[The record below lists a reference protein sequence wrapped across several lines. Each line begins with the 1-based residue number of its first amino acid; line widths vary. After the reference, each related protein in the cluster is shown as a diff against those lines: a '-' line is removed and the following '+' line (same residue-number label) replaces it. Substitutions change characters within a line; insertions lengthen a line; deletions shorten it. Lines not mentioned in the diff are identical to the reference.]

1 MKIGIVDI
9 GTNSV
14 RLLIPNKE
22 ELISSKKYMEITR
35 IGEGVNESK
44 MLSELAM
51 NRTIDGIKKLIEVC
65 KNNNVDKI
73 YAMATSAVRDAANKD
88 VFLSRVHKETGVHI
102 EVLSGE
108 DEARMGY
115 IGVITGLN
123 DMMENSCLIIDI
135 GGGSTELIEV
145 DEGELV
151 KMKSF
156 DIGAV
161 RLTEKF
167 KLSDPPKQIEIDAMK
182 DYIDVVIGKYL
193 KNVRAVA
200 IGIGGTITTISSIK
214 NQLEKYERE
223 KIHGSIIRKENIDG
237 LFNRLINMTNDE
249 RRNVVGLD
257 ALRADIINAG
267 ILILQRILIMI
278 ESESVIVSDYDN
290 LEGYYHEKNVVDKD
304 D

>member
-14 RLLIPNKE
+14 RLFIPNEE

-44 MLSELAM
+44 ILSELAM

-65 KNNNVDKI
+65 KKNNIDKI
-73 YAMATSAVRDAANKD
+73 YAMATSAVRDAMNRD
-88 VFLSRVHKETGVHI
+88 VFLSKVYEETGVRI

-115 IGVITGLN
+115 VGAITGLN
-123 DMMENSCLIIDI
+123 NMMENNYLIIDI

-145 DEGELV
+145 VNGELV

-167 KLSDPPKQIEIDAMK
+167 KLSDPPKQIEIDAVK
-182 DYIDVVIGKYL
+182 DYIDVVIGEYL
-193 KNVRAVA
+193 LDVKATA
-200 IGIGGTITTISSIK
+200 IGIGGTITTISSVK
-214 NQLEKYERE
+214 NQLVKYERE
-223 KIHGSIIRKENIDG
+223 KVHGSVIGKEDIDEIFNG
-237 LFNRLINMTNDE
+237 LVNMTNDE
-249 RRNVVGLD
+249 RKNVIGLD
-257 ALRADIINAG
+257 MLRADIINAG

-278 ESESVIVSDYDN
+278 ESEFVIVSDYDN
-290 LEGYYHEKNVVDKD
+290 LEGYYYEKIIIDKD